1 MSLALLVPGAEG
13 QLAADLLDLVRFEHN
28 AFARGLTVEGLDV
41 TDPFAVKDMVALWA
55 RLLRSDSP
63 DHQLVVINAAVPAD
77 LDSGARAD
85 VDEHDA
91 YAVEALAPALLAQ
104 ACAAAGA
111 RLLHVST
118 AEVFAGDRDGPP
130 YDVDDPTSPRSAY
143 GRRLLAGEQAVHA
156 LHPDDGYVVRTA
168 RLFGGPVSETA
179 SRAAAGNGVSTGLGS
194 PTWTRD
200 LAAGLLALAR
210 STAPPGTYHCAG
222 SGEATRSE
230 VAEVLA
236 ALSSRP
242 PEPDRSPEPAVSA
255 GPGSDYTVLSSC
267 TWTEAGLPPVSAWQ
281 DALRR
286 YVEHEGAV
294 AP

>member
-63 DHQLVVINAAVPAD
+63 DHRLVVINAAVPAD
-77 LDSGARAD
+77 LDTGARAD

-104 ACAAAGA
+104 SCAAAGA
-111 RLLHVST
+111 RLIHVST

-130 YDVDDPTSPRSAY
+130 YDVDDPSSPRSAY

-156 LHPDDGYVVRTA
+156 LHPADGYVVRTA
-168 RLFGGPVSETA
+168 RLFGGSVGETV
-179 SRAAAGNGVSTGLGS
+179 SRAAAADGVTPGLGS

-210 STAPPGTYHCAG
+210 SSAPPGTYHCAG
-222 SGEATRSE
+222 SGEATAAQ

-236 ALSSRP
+236 ALGKQP
-242 PEPDRSPEPAVSA
+242 PEPARSAEPAVAPGA
-255 GPGSDYTVLSSC
+255 GADYTVLSSRS
-267 TWTEAGLPPVSAWQ
+267 WTEAGLPPVPAWQ

-286 YVEHEGAV
+286 YVGHEGAT
-294 AP
+294 